1 MYYFFFIYLFFG
13 GMCGML
19 DDYMLGF
26 VFIIYYSIVSCYNEV
41 IFFLFYEVWNFVMIL
56 NI

>member
-26 VFIIYYSIVSCYNEV
+26 VFIIYYSIVSRYNEV